1 MIETFLHRAECFSKL
16 LDNAVEKEP
25 KQSTRDFEWQ
35 LRQSTCNG
43 FIGKEDKEAGEVV
56 VSPC

>member
-1 MIETFLHRAECFSKL
+1 MIETFLHQAECFSKL
-16 LDNAVEKEP
+16 LDNAVEK
-25 KQSTRDFEWQ
+25 SRRDFEWQ
-35 LRQSTCNG
+35 LRQSKCNG